1 MLVCTYIYE
10 KCCVR
15 NRFTNYSNFLSI
27 FQEKKIDECGMSDD
41 EHFNLVLNERQ
52 KFNVNMSRLN
62 YAQSSFI
69 NSQ

>member
-1 MLVCTYIYE
+1 MH
-10 KCCVR
+10 
-15 NRFTNYSNFLSI
+15 
-27 FQEKKIDECGMSDD
+27 GMSDD